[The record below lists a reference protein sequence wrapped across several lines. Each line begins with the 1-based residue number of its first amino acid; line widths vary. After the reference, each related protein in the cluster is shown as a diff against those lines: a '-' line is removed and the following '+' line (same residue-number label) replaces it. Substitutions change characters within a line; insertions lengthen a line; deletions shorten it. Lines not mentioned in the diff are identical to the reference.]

1 MSTPPFFV
9 TSLIMGVAVVRKVKL
24 SKLNALV
31 LEVTFVLKRIYT
43 SWRPATG
50 VMSAVRVAQL
60 SVVGALMVAMGLAEG
75 LSRHTSTLPPTALL
89 VILDRVS

>member
-1 MSTPPFFV
+1 
-9 TSLIMGVAVVRKVKL
+9 MGVAVVRKVKL

-50 VMSAVRVAQL
+50 AMSAVRVAQL